1 MVNLYHHLLPD
12 QEQIHYNISK
22 LYMTSNLETD
32 KQMKD
37 LERRM
42 AALRGEPPELP
53 PHIKQDMR
61 KFAATK
67 KAATQKKL
75 TLGLGKKREIDASL
89 TTIEQFVNNIQR
101 AIVKLS
107 NILLDA
113 SQKTEQ
119 IKIYNLYLNQSNI
132 EKLNTIKNKLDMLLK
147 NTTDSL
153 IARRIQTILI
163 NINALQIPINA
174 WKKHMKTKYPEL
186 HQIVRAPVISKRG
199 GGNTRTH
206 KRKHKRTHKRKHKRT
221 HKRKHKRKHK
231 RTHKRKHKR
240 THTRTHKRTHK
251 RKHKRT
257 HKRKHKRKHKSK
269 RNKTIG
275 GNKSVSC
282 SSGQYEIS
290 YSDIENGKLLVGD
303 KVYVKGI
310 GDISLWTVTKI
321 VAANAYN
328 PNWGVE
334 IKKGDEVIFLG
345 SGDLI
350 HEKKRICKTK
360 SVRWRRGGS
369 KCNKTQRRHGGRR
382 ASKKRKK
389 PKKHHKT
396 YHR

>member
-206 KRKHKRTHKRKHKRT
+206 KR
-221 HKRKHKRKHK
+221 
-231 RTHKRKHKR
+231 
-240 THTRTHKRTHK
+240 
-251 RKHKRT
+251 T

-310 GDISLWTVTKI
+310 GDIALWTVTKI